1 MASIKEMRLKIR
13 SLKNTNK
20 ITAAM
25 KLVASSKLRRAQE
38 ANKANLPYSQKISE
52 ILGRVAGAT
61 NFPHPMLTKRS
72 VSKVRFYVF
81 SSDKGL
87 CGSFNNALFKF
98 LNSTM
103 YNLID
108 IDDCAGEEVEFETYT
123 VGRKATDYTSKRD
136 VFGFVESVDSMS
148 RGADFGKID
157 EIMKHA
163 LEDFLA
169 GKVDAVYLVFNHY
182 ENVLKQTPSIQQI
195 LPVQATAVPA
205 KEIGKDAR
213 VEPEYILEPSNEEV
227 LNDLVPRYLSSQYY
241 QALLETQVGEFS
253 ARMAAMDAATKNS
266 KELIRK
272 KSIVMNRLRQA
283 AITTELTEIVAGAES
298 LKD

>member
-25 KLVASSKLRRAQE
+25 KLVASSKLRKAQE
-38 ANKANLPYSQKISE
+38 ANKANTPYAQKISE

-61 NFPHPMLTKRS
+61 KFPHPMLTKRRI
-72 VSKVRFYVF
+72 SKVRFYVF

-87 CGSFNNALFKF
+87 CGSFNNSLFKF

-103 YNLID
+103 YNLVD
-108 IDDCAGEEVEFETYT
+108 IEDMDGDEIEFETYA
-123 VGRKATDYTSKRD
+123 VGRKAVDYTSKRD

-148 RGADFGKID
+148 RGADLAVIDEITKQAMKDFLTGKID
-157 EIMKHA
+157 A
-163 LEDFLA
+163 VFLI
-169 GKVDAVYLVFNHY
+169 FNKY
-182 ENVLKQTPSIQQI
+182 ESVLKQTPHIQQI
-195 LPVQATAVPA
+195 LPVQAENP
-205 KEIGKDAR
+205 KEVKSS
-213 VEPEYILEPSNEEV
+213 VEAEYILEPSSEEV
-227 LNDLVPRYLSSQYY
+227 LNDLVPRFLSSQYY
-241 QALLETQVGEFS
+241 QALLETQVGEYS

-266 KELIRK
+266 KEMIRK

-283 AITTELTEIVAGAES
+283 AITTELTEIVSGAES